1 MIKKKYY
8 LDVEK
13 NIIKYG
19 DEGFKYKPISNNKIN
34 HKINHTIN
42 KTKKETKITKPDKHH
57 INEHFDKILNKITSN
72 EEEKEKA
79 KDGLN
84 AIYGNTLSK
93 PTHSNITPQ
102 ERVYSFLN
110 EASMKYSHGATQEE
124 INNYLRNN
132 GITKYKPD
140 FANSN
145 NDALIFVNKNNN
157 KVTLAF
163 RGSSLNKFAK
173 KDWTSNAEILTNPN
187 LNTEAHK
194 RVNDFFNNVNDIYDI
209 EHITGYSRGGHF
221 SSYLGNKN
229 NIPSTS
235 FNPFISPSIIKN
247 FKKNKVKHDIINTTD
262 DIVSPLAS
270 ILKLNNSN
278 VNVKTILPIT
288 ENTSLIDP
296 IGGHHNNNFTNE
308 NNSLRTNG
316 RHYNLHNEIV
326 KTGKKL
332 GELDII
338 QKAKIIKEN
347 GGTFTDFLKRI
358 NPNDINETRSLIDG
372 SKTIEFSNRIKGA
385 GIEAKLWNEIGG
397 EMSRLE
403 LIQLNKNPQI
413 EPVEFESTRLERIEH
428 TNLPHH
434 IRQKNINLLENQ
446 LKDNI
451 NKLNI
456 NVSENVSENSKFGL
470 TPKSIASMA
479 VSSAIGSAIGTQQKQ
494 TGEFFTGAI
503 SSALTGGKILT
514 GGLATLASSELGSSV
529 SGLIED
535 KPTANI
541 VNNAISFGSLPAIE
555 YGLSRLVGGAA
566 ALAFPEIAL
575 PVLALSTLGS
585 GIGAV
590 ENIIN
595 K

>member
-8 LDVEK
+8 FDFKK
-13 NIIKYG
+13 NIIKYK
-19 DEGFKYKPISNNKIN
+19 DEGIKYKPDSDNKIN

-42 KTKKETKITKPDKHH
+42 KTKKETKITTTDKHH
-57 INEHFDKILNKITSN
+57 IHDHFDKVLNKISSN
-72 EEEKEKA
+72 EDEKEKA

-84 AIYGNTLSK
+84 AVYGNTISK
-93 PTHSNITPQ
+93 PTHSDITRQ

-145 NDALIFVNKNNN
+145 NDGLVFVNKNNN

-163 RGSSLNKFAK
+163 RGSSLSKFAK

-194 RVNDFFNNVNDIYDI
+194 RVNDFFNDVTDIYDV

-221 SSYLGNKN
+221 SSYLGNKH

-235 FNPFISPSIIKN
+235 FNPFIPPSIIKD
-247 FKKNKVKHDIINTTD
+247 FKKSKVKHNIINTTE
-262 DIVSPLAS
+262 DIVSPFAS

-278 VNVKTILPIT
+278 VNVKTILPTI
-288 ENTSLIDP
+288 ENSSVSDP
-296 IGGHHNNNFTNE
+296 IGGHHNTNFTNE

-316 RHYNLHNEIV
+316 RRYNLHNKIV
-326 KTGKKL
+326 RTGAKL
-332 GELDII
+332 GELDMIE
-338 QKAKIIKEN
+338 KAKIIKEN
-347 GGTFTDFLKRI
+347 GGSFTDFLKRI

-372 SKTIEFSNRIKGA
+372 SKTIEFSNRIKGG
-385 GIEAKLWNEIGG
+385 GIEARLWNEVGG
-397 EMSRLE
+397 EMTRLE
-403 LIQLNKNPQI
+403 LLKLNQNPQI
-413 EPVEFESTRLERIEH
+413 ESVEFESTRLERLDH
-428 TNLPHH
+428 NNSPHH
-434 IRQKNINLLENQ
+434 VRKKNVNLLENQ
-446 LKDNI
+446 LKDDI
-451 NKLNI
+451 NKLN
-456 NVSENVSENSKFGL
+456 NNVSENSKIGL
-470 TPKSIASMA
+470 TPKSIGSMV
-479 VSSAIGSAIGTQQKQ
+479 VSSALGSAIGTQQKQ
-494 TGEFFTGAI
+494 TGEFATGAI
-503 SSALTGGKILT
+503 SAVLTGSKVLS
-514 GGLATLASSELGSSV
+514 GGVATLASSELGSSV
-529 SGLIED
+529 SSLIED
-535 KPTANI
+535 KKTANI

-555 YGLSRLVGGAA
+555 YGLSRLAGGAA
-566 ALAFPEIAL
+566 ALAFPEIAV
-575 PVLALSTLGS
+575 PALALSTLGT

>member
-8 LDVEK
+8 LDIEK

-19 DEGFKYKPISNNKIN
+19 DQGFKYKPISDNKIN

-42 KTKKETKITKPDKHH
+42 KPKKETKITKPDKHH
-57 INEHFDKILNKITSN
+57 INDHFDKILDKITSN

-84 AIYGNTLSK
+84 AVYGNTLSK
-93 PTHSNITPQ
+93 PTHNDITPQ

-110 EASMKYSHGATQEE
+110 EASMKYSHGASQEE

-145 NDALIFVNKNNN
+145 NDALTFINKNNN
-157 KVTLAF
+157 KATIAF
-163 RGSSLNKFAK
+163 RGSSLSKFAK

-187 LNTEAHK
+187 LNTKAHK
-194 RVNDFFNNVNDIYDI
+194 RVNDFFNNVSDNYDI

-221 SSYLGNKN
+221 SVYLGNKH

-247 FKKNKVKHDIINTTD
+247 FKKNKIKHDVINTTD

-278 VNVKTILPIT
+278 VNVKSVLPT
-288 ENTSLIDP
+288 SENTSLIDP

-316 RHYNLHNEIV
+316 RRYKLHNEIV
-326 KTGKKL
+326 RTGKKL
-332 GELDII
+332 GELDMIK
-338 QKAKIIKEN
+338 KAKIIKEN
-347 GGTFTDFLKRI
+347 GGSFTDFLKRI
-358 NPNDINETRSLIDG
+358 NPNDINENRSLIDG
-372 SKTIEFSNRIKGA
+372 SKNIEFSNRIKGG
-385 GIEAKLWNEIGG
+385 GIEARLWNEAGG
-397 EMSRLE
+397 EMTRLE
-403 LIQLNKNPQI
+403 LLKLNQNPQI
-413 EPVEFESTRLERIEH
+413 EKLEFESTRLERLDH
-428 TNLPHH
+428 SNAPYH
-434 IRQKNINLLENQ
+434 IKQKNINLLENQ

-451 NKLNI
+451 NKLNT
-456 NVSENVSENSKFGL
+456 NVSENSKIGL
-470 TPKSIASMA
+470 SFKSIGSMILG
-479 VSSAIGSAIGTQQKQ
+479 SSAGSLIGTQQKQ
-494 TGEFFTGAI
+494 TGEFASGAI
-503 SSALTGGKILT
+503 SSALMGGKILT
-514 GGLATLASSELGSSV
+514 GGVSTLASSELGSSV
-529 SGLIED
+529 SSLIED
-535 KPTANI
+535 KKTANI
-541 VNNAISFGSLPAIE
+541 VDNAISFGSLPAIE
-555 YGLSRLVGGAA
+555 YGLSRFAGGVAA
-566 ALAFPEIAL
+566 VTFPEISL
-575 PVLALSTLGS
+575 PILALSTLGG
-585 GIGAV
+585 GIGVV